1 MNTIRNNGSEDKTLD
16 KDLQEIGQTYQRH
29 EAEEPPELL
38 DQDILNKA
46 HRSVETKTGWLD
58 FGWIHAVTTAAVI
71 VLTFSI
77 IISMRQP
84 ALFEENG
91 QPGSQSMPKQESTV
105 DAQGQ
110 SAIQEASGKE
120 RQQADRSEKSMELR
134 KDISVDRPAEN
145 VPASETDAV
154 VSPVTGMAV
163 SSEAGRTAEPPPQ
176 DDLRTRKTS
185 LPSSPKL
192 EESMAQPAITTFAD
206 ESTARESDADELKA
220 DTLQVLSR
228 EEQLL
233 RSILTLKQSGD
244 ETWRTELEAFKK
256 LFPNYPLPDEL
267 KE

>member
-1 MNTIRNNGSEDKTLD
+1 
-16 KDLQEIGQTYQRH
+16 
-29 EAEEPPELL
+29 
-38 DQDILNKA
+38 
-46 HRSVETKTGWLD
+46 
-58 FGWIHAVTTAAVI
+58 
-71 VLTFSI
+71 
-77 IISMRQP
+77 MRQP

-105 DAQGQ
+105 DVQGQ
-110 SAIQEASGKE
+110 PAIQEASGKE

-163 SSEAGRTAEPPPQ
+163 SSEAERAAEPPPQ
-176 DDLRTRKTS
+176 EDLRTRKTS

-220 DTLQVLSR
+220 DTLQVPSR

-233 RSILTLKQSGD
+233 QSILDMKQAGD
-244 ETWRTELEAFKK
+244 DSWKTELETFKE
-256 LFPNYPLPDEL
+256 LFPDYPLPDEL